1 MNGEPSVRDELYTLS
16 FIMDTRKFRLC
27 LFLITSA
34 LLCYVFGT
42 RSAKKPYRLFLIKV
56 SLINRTVCI
65 ARKIEIRT
73 GNNRNKLGF
82 PS

>member
-27 LFLITSA
+27 LKTSE

-56 SLINRTVCI
+56 SLKNRTVCI